1 MGMLSLFEGNLPS
14 THSFQVE
21 GAQAPAEAAVVLDV
35 LALKV
40 EMRFSTFW
48 PPHLGHSISE
58 VEVMKRTN
66 FSNCSPHS

>member
-14 THSFQVE
+14 AHSFQAE
-21 GAQAPAEAAVVLDV
+21 GAQALAEAAVVLDV
-35 LALKV
+35 LVLKA
-40 EMRFSTFW
+40 EMRFSTFR

-58 VEVMKRTN
+58 LEVLKRTN